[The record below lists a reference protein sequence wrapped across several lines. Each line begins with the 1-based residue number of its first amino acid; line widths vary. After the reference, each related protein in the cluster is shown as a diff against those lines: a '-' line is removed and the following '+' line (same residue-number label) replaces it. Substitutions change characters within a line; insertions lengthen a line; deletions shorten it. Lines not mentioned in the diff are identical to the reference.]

1 MCMLQDLALRLRRFM
16 EGRNGLDALCGVW
29 FVLYMLA
36 NLALRFVRV
45 WWLIVLQFVFLGL
58 LLGRALSRN
67 VDKRREENL
76 RFLERWSAFRLRLSG
91 AAAPADCAQYRRAQ
105 KQAER
110 QNHREEKARK
120 KAQKKAAASSGPES
134 GGAARAESGAKAA
147 QAADSR
153 IFSCPDCG
161 QQLRVPAGKG
171 KILIT
176 CKKCG
181 REFSAQS

>member
-110 QNHREEKARK
+110 QNRREEKARK
-120 KAQKKAAASSGPES
+120 KAQKKPQPLPGRNPEARPGQKAEQMPHRRRTAGSFPVRIAGSSF
-134 GGAARAESGAKAA
+134 ACR
-147 QAADSR
+147 
-153 IFSCPDCG
+153 
-161 QQLRVPAGKG
+161 RV
-171 KILIT
+171 
-176 CKKCG
+176 
-181 REFSAQS
+181 RERF